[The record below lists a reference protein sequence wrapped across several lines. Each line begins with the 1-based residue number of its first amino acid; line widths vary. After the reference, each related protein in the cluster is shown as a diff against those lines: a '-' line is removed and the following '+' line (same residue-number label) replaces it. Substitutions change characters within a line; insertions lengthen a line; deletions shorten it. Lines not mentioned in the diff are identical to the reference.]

1 MGISLITAEEL
12 KKPRSDRI
20 IVDARLRKQYDAGRI
35 PGAIWLRWE
44 EWCER
49 APDHVSEI
57 LKVPGYWGRLAD
69 PVQESF
75 AQRLEQRGISS
86 DAEIVVYAAGPRS
99 KGSDGRVAW
108 MHLYL
113 GVKNVRLLDC
123 AWQEWVSDGG
133 AIETEIKPVAGAK
146 FAVNVQ
152 PQRRAL
158 LRDCRQRIIDRQVL
172 LIDTRTAREFSGEIY
187 DYQPRKGSL
196 PGATLISFSS
206 MYSTGRK
213 FVTGSE
219 YQAML
224 PADADDKAVITY
236 CEVGV
241 RAATV
246 ALLHEIHQQRIVQV
260 YDGSVMEWALDP
272 TLPVCGESTLSLSK
286 ERRII

>member
-1 MGISLITAEEL
+1 MGISLISLEEL
-12 KKPRSDRI
+12 RKPKSDRI
-20 IVDARLRKQYDAGRI
+20 IVDARLRKQYDAGHI

-75 AQRLEQRGISS
+75 VQRLEQRGISS
-86 DAEIVVYAAGPRS
+86 DAEIVVYSAGPRS

-108 MHLYL
+108 MLLYL
-113 GVKNVRLLDC
+113 GVTNVRLLDC
-123 AWQEWVSDGG
+123 AWPEWVGSGG
-133 AIETEIKPVAGAK
+133 AIETEIKPVEGAK
-146 FAVNVQ
+146 FKLHLQ

-158 LRDCRQRIIDRQVL
+158 LHDCREQIIDKRVL
-172 LIDTRTAREFSGEIY
+172 LIDTRTAREFAGEIY

-196 PGATLISFSS
+196 PGATLIPFSQ
-206 MYSTGRK
+206 MYSVERK

-224 PADADDKAVITY
+224 PEDAGDQPVITY

-246 ALLHEIHQQRIVQV
+246 ALMHEIHLQRTVQV

-272 TLPVCGESTLSLSK
+272 SLPVCRESTLSLCE